1 MDLFFPL
8 LFLLS
13 VFLDGALQSGA
24 FDRTEYCP
32 VYFYPHDFFCMGGG
46 GIVGKEG
53 LYVAEKDDIKRAA
66 KKHKKTVAI
75 LISLTGSNHSVIRM
89 ARYLGEATK
98 NHIVGIVGPHH
109 ETMGELCH
117 ELVEIPNRD
126 SLLSLDVISSFTAA
140 TYVLDIFF
148 SLLLSKRYEEHARS
162 SLEMLHHVPLLWDET
177 S

>member
-66 KKHKKTVAI
+66 RGEKG
-75 LISLTGSNHSVIRM
+75 LPERM
-89 ARYLGEATK
+89 EG
-98 NHIVGIVGPHH
+98 GIAGYAPGAF
-109 ETMGELCH
+109 EGREKYDR
-117 ELVEIPNRD
+117 P
-126 SLLSLDVISSFTAA
+126 
-140 TYVLDIFF
+140 
-148 SLLLSKRYEEHARS
+148 
-162 SLEMLHHVPLLWDET
+162 
-177 S
+177 